1 MQQLPLDFSA
11 TGNSHRESS
20 PTIDS
25 TGTQSWTQKS
35 ALAILG
41 TPSGYHFEEH
51 VTIGGTRYEFRISN
65 KIREWAYQLDEEN
78 NHIKS
83 IFFLLK
89 TWEKTYKFEI
99 GFDNYARS
107 ERDNSRYQDDTVLEY
122 IMHLRIIYIH
132 KLDNNEWGARF
143 VNQDGMNIK
152 HFDYFKY
159 LFHAWNIHNAIMPT
173 IKEAILDIHKKMSK

>member
-132 KLDNNEWGARF
+132 KLDTMNEVQGLLIKMEWISSILIIL
-143 VNQDGMNIK
+143 NICFM
-152 HFDYFKY
+152 HETS
-159 LFHAWNIHNAIMPT
+159 IMLLCPQ
-173 IKEAILDIHKKMSK
+173 